1 MANGSELSFPWWG
14 RSRSACGVRCQSYQ
28 GRRAT
33 ASVNVLH
40 AGRSADISPFMSLRR
55 SPNALGRRHR
65 FRLLW
70 LERPACRA
78 GGVALRRVGVSRAGR
93 KGRAGGCPAR
103 NHTERGTPARRGA
116 AAQHP
121 RAPSSRQQKGCVAS
135 QAECQPQVQRRSI
148 ADAAG
153 WATGDTPA
161 LTEPAADVAAGVAQA
176 VLGGRRCG
184 CAEAA
189 GCQATMPAALPAALQ
204 AGLQTPLLRPA
215 RHWRPGATGFVP
227 RRARPG
233 VAHARVHAVGRRG
246 P

>member
-1 MANGSELSFPWWG
+1 MCGVR
-14 RSRSACGVRCQSYQ
+14 RSTCGVRRAACGVRCQSYQ

-40 AGRSADISPFMSLRR
+40 AGRSADISPFISLRR

-70 LERPACRA
+70 FERPACRA
-78 GGVALRRVGVSRAGR
+78 GGVALCRAGVSRAG
-93 KGRAGGCPAR
+93 KEGRAGGCPAR
-103 NHTERGTPARRGA
+103 NHTERGTPARRGGSTPTSPEFEA
-116 AAQHP
+116 T
-121 RAPSSRQQKGCVAS
+121 KGLRRVAG
-135 QAECQPQVQRRSI
+135 RRSI

-189 GCQATMPAALPAALQ
+189 GCQATMPAALQ